1 MKKLIITII
10 FLLILNESKSQIPF
24 NSFLKCVE
32 ILRKSD
38 SFLINKIKNPIFIE
52 VSNDTLDFFSITK
65 LKRRFSNVHLLYR
78 QELFFDKI
86 ENNFIID
93 SFIASSDSVYLILIK
108 NPKIINKL
116 KTNEIVSIE
125 LIYIETKN
133 KHSITIKRK
142 F

>member
-24 NSFLKCVE
+24 NSLLKCVE

-86 ENNFIID
+86 E
-93 SFIASSDSVYLILIK
+93 K
-108 NPKIINKL
+108 
-116 KTNEIVSIE
+116 
-125 LIYIETKN
+125 
-133 KHSITIKRK
+133 
-142 F
+142 

>member
-1 MKKLIITII
+1 MCIYYIDRNC
-10 FLLILNESKSQIPF
+10 FL
-24 NSFLKCVE
+24 
-32 ILRKSD
+32 
-38 SFLINKIKNPIFIE
+38 
-52 VSNDTLDFFSITK
+52 TK
-65 LKRRFSNVHLLYR
+65 LK
-78 QELFFDKI
+78 
-86 ENNFIID
+86 NNFIID
-93 SFIASSDSVYLILIK
+93 SFIASSDSVYLNLIK